1 MRRTLVYAALLG
13 VIVLGLGAGT
23 GALAGVMFK
32 WSSDTTSRA
41 SASSQEE
48 DPSSPQRAPESE
60 EGVFI
65 HIATEDNVSSNSTY
79 IDYPLANANPSALL
93 FVTPNWNPEGSSN
106 IYNDHP
112 IGVWYDPTAQRWA
125 IFNQDRET
133 MPVGTAFNV
142 RCREGL

>member
-48 DPSSPQRAPESE
+48 DPSSAQRPSESE

-65 HIATEDNVSSNSTY
+65 HIATEENVSSNSTY
-79 IDYPLANANPSALL
+79 IDYPLANANLSALL

-125 IFNQDRET
+125 IFNEDREA
-133 MPVGTAFNV
+133 MPIGAAFNV
-142 RCREGL
+142 RCREG